1 MAGIRRFW
9 ATSVERFTV
18 KLFLNTILICAAGA
32 SFLAAQQPPAR
43 EPLPNMQAIAEALG
57 VTCEYCH
64 AARGPAATGEAPAGP
79 SHISVAKQMIAMTR
93 ELNKTIETASG
104 KATGVATKVDC
115 VTCHRG
121 VPIPKPL
128 GDILAATT
136 IKEGSAAAI
145 AQYRDLRTRFFG
157 KATYDF
163 SEQSL
168 IALSQRLANAR
179 PDDAIAFA
187 KLNTE
192 FYPNSSASYAAL
204 AFAYTRKVDDASAIT
219 ALEKAVELDPG
230 NNVARGQ
237 LEQLKSYQRR
247 R

>member
-1 MAGIRRFW
+1 
-9 ATSVERFTV
+9 V
-18 KLFLNTILICAAGA
+18 KLLLNTILICAAGA
-32 SFLAAQQPPAR
+32 SFLIAQQPAR

-64 AARGPAATGEAPAGP
+64 ARGPAAAEAPAGP
-79 SHISVAKQMIAMTR
+79 SHISVAKQMIAMTK
-93 ELNKTIETASG
+93 ELNARVETASG

-128 GDILAATT
+128 GDVLWATASKQGMPAA
-136 IKEGSAAAI
+136 E
-145 AQYRDLRTRFFG
+145 AQYRDLRTRFYG
-157 KATYDF
+157 KAAYDF
-163 SEQSL
+163 SEQTL
-168 IALSQRLANAR
+168 LNLSQRVANVR
-179 PDDAIAFA
+179 PDDAIALA
-187 KLNTE
+187 KLNIE
-192 FYPNSSASYAAL
+192 FFPQSSASYQAL
-204 AFAYTRKVDDASAIT
+204 AFAYTRKVDDPSAIA
-219 ALEKAVELDPG
+219 ALEKAVELDPA

>member
-1 MAGIRRFW
+1 
-9 ATSVERFTV
+9 V
-18 KLFLNTILICAAGA
+18 KLLLNTLLMGAAGA
-32 SFLAAQQPPAR
+32 SFLAAQQQ
-43 EPLPNMQAIAEALG
+43 LPDMQSIASALG

-64 AARGPAATGEAPAGP
+64 SRGPAATGEAPSGP
-79 SHISVAKQMIAMTR
+79 SHIAVAKQMIAMTR
-93 ELNKTIETASG
+93 ELNTRVEAASG
-104 KATGVATKVDC
+104 KAAGVATKVDC
-115 VTCHRG
+115 ATCHRG
-121 VPIPKPL
+121 VPVPKPL
-128 GDILAATT
+128 GDVLWETT
-136 IKEGSAAAI
+136 RTQGTAAAV

-157 KATYDF
+157 KAAYDF
-163 SEQSL
+163 SEQTL
-168 IALSQRLANAR
+168 LTLSQRIANAR

-187 KLNTE
+187 QLNLE
-192 FYPNSSASYAAL
+192 FYPKSSASYQAV

>member
-1 MAGIRRFW
+1 M
-9 ATSVERFTV
+9 
-18 KLFLNTILICAAGA
+18 KLLLKTILMGAAA
-32 SFLAAQQPPAR
+32 VSFLAAQQPAR
-43 EPLPNMQAIAEALG
+43 EPLPDMQSVASALG

-64 AARGPAATGEAPAGP
+64 APRGASAAEAPAGP
-79 SHISVAKQMIAMTR
+79 SHISVAKQMIAMTKD
-93 ELNKTIETASG
+93 LNARVEAASG
-104 KATGVATKVDC
+104 KAAGVATKVDC
-115 VTCHRG
+115 ATCHRG

-128 GDILAATT
+128 GDVLWDTT
-136 IKEGSAAAI
+136 RTQGAAA
-145 AQYRDLRTRFFG
+145 AVTQYRDLRTRFFG
-157 KATYDF
+157 KSAYDF
-163 SEQSL
+163 SEQTL
-168 IALSQRLANAR
+168 LTLSQRIANVR

-187 KLNTE
+187 KLNLE
-192 FYPNSSASYAAL
+192 FYPNSSASYQAV

>member
-1 MAGIRRFW
+1 
-9 ATSVERFTV
+9 
-18 KLFLNTILICAAGA
+18 
-32 SFLAAQQPPAR
+32 
-43 EPLPNMQAIAEALG
+43 MQAVAEALG

-64 AARGPAATGEAPAGP
+64 SRGAAAVEPTAGP

-93 ELNKTIETASG
+93 ELNARIETASG
-104 KATGVATKVDC
+104 KATGVATKVEC
-115 VTCHRG
+115 ATCHRG
-121 VPIPKPL
+121 VPIPRPL
-128 GDILAATT
+128 GDLLWETAS
-136 IKEGSAAAI
+136 KQGSAAAVT
-145 AQYRDLRTRFFG
+145 QYRDLRARFYG

-163 SEQSL
+163 SEQTLLS
-168 IALSQRLANAR
+168 LSQKVANVR

-187 KLNTE
+187 KLNLE
-192 FYPNSSASYAAL
+192 FYPNSSASYQAV

>member
-1 MAGIRRFW
+1 M
-9 ATSVERFTV
+9 TV
-18 KLFLNTILICAAGA
+18 KLLLNSIFIGVAAT
-32 SFLAAQQPPAR
+32 SFLVAQQPPR
-43 EPLPNMQAIAEALG
+43 EPLPDMQSVASALG

-64 AARGPAATGEAPAGP
+64 APRGPAATEAPAGP
-79 SHISVAKQMIAMTR
+79 SHISVAKQMIAMTK
-93 ELNKTIETASG
+93 ELNARVEAASG

-115 VTCHRG
+115 ATCHRG

-128 GDILAATT
+128 GDVLWDTT
-136 IKEGSAAAI
+136 RTQGAPAAI
-145 AQYRDLRTRFFG
+145 TQYRDLRTRFFG
-157 KATYDF
+157 KAAYDF
-163 SEQSL
+163 SEQTL
-168 IALSQRLANAR
+168 LTLSQRLANAR

-187 KLNTE
+187 KLNLE
-192 FYPNSSASYAAL
+192 FYPNSSASYQAV

>member
-1 MAGIRRFW
+1 LLE
-9 ATSVERFTV
+9 TTV
-18 KLFLNTILICAAGA
+18 K
-32 SFLAAQQPPAR
+32 Q
-43 EPLPNMQAIAEALG
+43 
-57 VTCEYCH
+57 
-64 AARGPAATGEAPAGP
+64 
-79 SHISVAKQMIAMTR
+79 
-93 ELNKTIETASG
+93 
-104 KATGVATKVDC
+104 
-115 VTCHRG
+115 
-121 VPIPKPL
+121 
-128 GDILAATT
+128 
-136 IKEGSAAAI
+136 GSAAAI
-145 AQYRDLRTRFFG
+145 AQYRDLRRRFFG

-168 IALSQRLANAR
+168 IALSQRVANSR

-187 KLNTE
+187 KLNSE
-192 FYPNSSASYAAL
+192 FYPNSSATYQAL

>member
-1 MAGIRRFW
+1 
-9 ATSVERFTV
+9 V
-18 KLFLNTILICAAGA
+18 KILLNTILIGSVAA
-32 SFLAAQQPPAR
+32 SFLVAQQPAR
-43 EPLPNMQAIAEALG
+43 QPLPDMQSIADALG

-64 AARGPAATGEAPAGP
+64 ARGPAAADAPAGP
-79 SHISVAKQMIAMTR
+79 AKIAVAKQMIAMTR
-93 ELNKTIETASG
+93 DLNKTVETASG

-128 GDILAATT
+128 GDILVTT
-136 IKEGSAAAI
+136 TLKDGSAAAI

-168 IALSQRLANAR
+168 ITLSQRLANAR

>member
-1 MAGIRRFW
+1 
-9 ATSVERFTV
+9 V

-32 SFLAAQQPPAR
+32 SFLAAQAPPPR

-64 AARGPAATGEAPAGP
+64 ARGPAAAGEAPAGP
-79 SHISVAKQMIAMTR
+79 AKIAVAKQMIAMTR
-93 ELNKTIETASG
+93 DLNKTIETASA

-121 VPIPKPL
+121 VPVPKPL
-128 GDILAATT
+128 GDILWETT
-136 IKEGSAAAI
+136 RKQGSAAAI
-145 AQYRDLRTRFFG
+145 AQYRDLRTRFYG

-163 SEQSL
+163 SEQ
-168 IALSQRLANAR
+168 ALLTISQRIANVR
-179 PDDAIAFA
+179 PDDGIAFA
-187 KLNTE
+187 KLNIE
-192 FYPNSSASYAAL
+192 YFPNSSASYQAL
-204 AFAYTRKVDDASAIT
+204 AFAYTRKVDDADAIA

>member
-1 MAGIRRFW
+1 MKSITALLL
-9 ATSVERFTV
+9 FTG
-18 KLFLNTILICAAGA
+18 AA
-32 SFLAAQQPPAR
+32 SFVAAQQR

-57 VTCEYCH
+57 VTCEFCH
-64 AARGPAATGEAPAGP
+64 ARGPGAATETTGP
-79 SHISVAKQMIAMTR
+79 RKIEVAKQMIAMTK
-93 ELNKTIETASG
+93 ELNARVETATG
-104 KATGVATKVDC
+104 KAAGAATKVDC

-121 VPIPKPL
+121 VTIPRPL
-128 GDILAATT
+128 GDVLIETST
-136 IKEGSAAAI
+136 KQGVDAAI
-145 AQYRDLRTRFFG
+145 AQYRDLRTRYYG
-157 KATYDF
+157 KQAYDF

-168 IALSQRLANAR
+168 LSLSQRLANAR
-179 PDDAIAFA
+179 PDDAIALT
-187 KLNTE
+187 KLNIE

-204 AFAYTRKVDDASAIT
+204 AYAYTRKVDDRSAIE

>member
-1 MAGIRRFW
+1 MN
-9 ATSVERFTV
+9 V
-18 KLFLNTILICAAGA
+18 KTLLNTVLICAAGA
-32 SFLAAQQPPAR
+32 SFLAAQAPQR

-64 AARGPAATGEAPAGP
+64 ARGAAAADAPAGP

-93 ELNKTIETASG
+93 ELNARVETASG

-115 VTCHRG
+115 ITCHRG
-121 VPIPKPL
+121 VPIPKQL
-128 GDILAATT
+128 GDLLWETAS
-136 IKEGSAAAI
+136 KQGSAAAI
-145 AQYRDLRTRFFG
+145 AQYRDLRTRFYG
-157 KATYDF
+157 KAAYDF
-163 SEQSL
+163 SEQTL
-168 IALSQRLANAR
+168 LTLSQRVANVR

-187 KLNTE
+187 RLNIE
-192 FYPNSSASYAAL
+192 FYPNSSASYQAV
-204 AFAYTRKVDDASAIT
+204 AFAYTRKVDDSSAIT

>member
-1 MAGIRRFW
+1 
-9 ATSVERFTV
+9 V
-18 KLFLNTILICAAGA
+18 KPFLNPILLCAAGA
-32 SFLAAQQPPAR
+32 SFLAAQAPPAR

-64 AARGPAATGEAPAGP
+64 ARGPAATEAPAGP
-79 SHISVAKQMIAMTR
+79 AKIAVAKQMIAMTR
-93 ELNKTIETASG
+93 ELNKTIETASA
-104 KATGVATKVDC
+104 KATGVAAKVDC

-121 VPIPKPL
+121 VPIPKQL
-128 GDILAATT
+128 GDLLWETAG
-136 IKEGSAAAI
+136 KQGSAAAI
-145 AQYRDLRTRFFG
+145 AQYRELRARFYG

-163 SEQSL
+163 SEQTL
-168 IALSQRLANAR
+168 LGLSQRIANAR
-179 PDDAIAFA
+179 PDDGIAFA
-187 KLNTE
+187 KLNIE
-192 FYPNSSASYAAL
+192 FYPNSSASYQAL
-204 AFAYTRKVDDASAIT
+204 AFGYTRKVDDANAIV